1 MDDKQPGEGED
12 AGTSY
17 RRAGP
22 YIDASWQLV
31 GSLGLW
37 TLVGWFLDKKLG
49 SGPWL
54 LVAGSLLGMGLGF
67 YLFFRVIADIGKR
80 KMK

>member
-1 MDDKQPGEGED
+1 M
-12 AGTSY
+12 
-17 RRAGP
+17 
-22 YIDASWQLV
+22 DASWQLV

-49 SGPWL
+49 TGPWL
-54 LVAGSLLGMGLGF
+54 LVVGSLLGIGLGF

-80 KMK
+80 KTK